1 MEEQL
6 KNGKEEVLKD
16 ELADCEFNA
25 KMENSVLEGI
35 KTTKKRT
42 YITTKRFLP
51 VVLSA
56 CLIALFFGGI
66 YTFVM
71 KSDSGGPNAD
81 DSDQNITVN
90 EEDTTTPPEK
100 EITIPKEEND
110 EETIEPEPNTE
121 QKEETPV
128 TEETEVVDPVYFDQE
143 FVTLAE
149 QGFLKGIPF
158 QVGTTVGEIKAHY
171 GEPLEYG
178 AIEGAFTMVYEGVAF
193 FYYARVEYDER
204 VNVKDDELI
213 TGIRLIPKEE
223 LYLQDMKTAL
233 GEPTYEGMNDMNNTF
248 VAQFEMNHY
257 ILRARND
264 SGADAPLKYVDI
276 INKN

>member
-1 MEEQL
+1 MENQL
-6 KNGKEEVLKD
+6 KNAKEELLKD
-16 ELADCEFNA
+16 ELADFEFNA
-25 KMENSVLEGI
+25 KMENRVLEEL
-35 KTTKKRT
+35 KTTRKET
-42 YITTKRFLP
+42 HLNSKRFLP
-51 VVLSA
+51 VLLSA
-56 CLIALFFGGI
+56 CLIALFFGGL

-71 KSDSGGPNAD
+71 KSDSGGSNAD
-81 DSDQNITVN
+81 DSDQNITVK

-100 EITIPKEEND
+100 EIPILQEEND

-121 QKEETPV
+121 QQEETTVP
-128 TEETEVVDPVYFDQE
+128 EQTEVVEPVYFDQE

-149 QGFLKGIPF
+149 KGFLKGIPF

-178 AIEGAFTMVYEGVAF
+178 AIEGAFTMEYEEISF
-193 FYYARVEYDER
+193 FYYARVTYDER

-223 LYLQDMKTAL
+223 LYLHDMKTAL
-233 GEPTYEGMNDMNNTF
+233 GEPAYEGMNDMNNTF
-248 VAQFEMNHY
+248 VAQFEMDHY

-264 SGADAPLKYVDI
+264 SGADVPLKYVDI